1 MKKIMF
7 GRKEGNC
14 SQIRPTSVMPAY
26 TIERYSSYYPMNH
39 KSRGKAIIFTH
50 SIFAVPNV
58 KLPMREGSEVDTKML
73 TESLERLGF
82 DVNLHRDK
90 RLKDI
95 LQITEKVSLMDHSN
109 SDCLLVAVLSH
120 GDDGE
125 VIYAQ
130 DCPYQISSLWKQ
142 FTGDR
147 CRTLV
152 GKPKIFIVQAC
163 RGDDLDSGL
172 KIEKDGVARYSIP
185 TNADF
190 LFAFATIPGFMSFRN
205 TRNGSWFIRELCNE
219 LNENGQ
225 KYDMLTLLTFVVQ
238 KVAYEYESFAPNQPE
253 HHMKKQTPCVVSM
266 LTRLLLFN
274 NV

>member
-1 MKKIMF
+1 MF
-7 GRKEGNC
+7 GRKEVN
-14 SQIRPTSVMPAY
+14 SPQTRPTVTPAY
-26 TIERYSSYYPMNH
+26 TVQRYSSYYPMNH
-39 KSRGKAIIFTH
+39 KNRGKAIIFSH
-50 SIFAVPNV
+50 SSFEVQDV
-58 KLPMREGSEVDTKML
+58 KLPNREGSDVDCKML

-82 DVNLHRDK
+82 DVNLYKDK
-90 RLKDI
+90 RLRDI
-95 LQITEKVSLMDHSN
+95 LDITTKVSLMDHSN

-125 VIYAQ
+125 IIYAY
-130 DCPYQISSLWKQ
+130 DSPYQISNLWKP
-142 FTGDR
+142 FTGEL

-163 RGDDLDSGL
+163 RGNDLDPGV
-172 KIEKDGVARYSIP
+172 KVEKDGVARFSIP
-185 TNADF
+185 THADF
-190 LFAFATIPGFMSFRN
+190 LFAYATIPGFMSFRN
-205 TRNGSWFIRELCNE
+205 TRNGAWFIQELCNE

-238 KVAYEYESFAPNQPE
+238 KVAYGYESFAPNYPD
-253 HHMKKQTPCVVSM
+253 HHMKKQTPCIVSM